1 MWCFS
6 CALELTQGLPE
17 EPLKMLTN
25 FKKRIK
31 KLGKSRS
38 VSPFVPPRRQF
49 CSNEI
54 HEPTFECCF
63 AEEDNDGA
71 FLEDFHLKPAKRK
84 SGESFFFWNLCDKL
98 ESARIT
104 DNTPVI
110 GKIYEKLPDHDKKI
124 LNRMARKRTE
134 QNLMAEDAEI
144 AHKYWDEEKQTRR
157 TMLEQHQE
165 QLNRVIRENRERESR
180 ETEDRLACLENR
192 EKYHREK
199 LKREIWNKNQRLSH
213 RLRNLQVKREMRQCE
228 KRRAQMQRL
237 QVAAIN
243 QQEHDLDNQIR
254 QQILYDQLE
263 VKIAR
268 AECLRRRI
276 LDVQRNRI
284 QADNELQ
291 QRIHAIKYQEVQRL
305 NQFRHQKLLLHVK
318 ETDRR
323 AEQIREA
330 KKRDLEESRHVAE
343 SSRTLRDFIRRSLS
357 PEVFRAMN
365 CRSVASERPVSNLSF
380 QSHVKLG

>member
-1 MWCFS
+1 MF
-6 CALELTQGLPE
+6 
-17 EPLKMLTN
+17 TN
-25 FKKRIK
+25 LRKRIR
-31 KLGKSRS
+31 KLSKSRS
-38 VSPFVPPRRQF
+38 VSPFIPPQRQF

-63 AEEDNDGA
+63 DDGS
-71 FLEDFHLKPAKRK
+71 FHDGPKMRNPTQ
-84 SGESFFFWNLCDKL
+84 SFFFWNLCDKL

-104 DNTPVI
+104 DTTPGI
-110 GKIYEKLPDHDKKI
+110 ERLYEKLPEHDKKI

-134 QNLMAEDAEI
+134 ESLMAEDAEI

-157 TMLEQHQE
+157 TMQEQHQE
-165 QLNRVIRENRERESR
+165 QLNRVIRENRERETR
-180 ETEDRLACLENR
+180 ETEDRLATLESR

-199 LKREIWNKNQRLSH
+199 LKREICDKNQRLMH
-213 RLRNLQVKREMRQCE
+213 RLRSLRMQREMRQCE
-228 KRRAQMQRL
+228 KRRTQTHRL

-243 QQEHDLDNQIR
+243 HQEHELDNQIR

-268 AECLRRRI
+268 ADHLRRRI
-276 LDVQRNRI
+276 LDVQKNRI

-305 NQFRHQKLLLHVK
+305 NQFRHHKLLLHVK

-323 AEQIREA
+323 AEKIREA
-330 KKRDLEESRHVAE
+330 KRRDLEESRHVAE

-365 CRSVASERPVSNLSF
+365 CRSVASDRPLSNLSF

>member
-1 MWCFS
+1 
-6 CALELTQGLPE
+6 
-17 EPLKMLTN
+17 MLTN
-25 FKKRIK
+25 LRKKIK

-38 VSPFVPPRRQF
+38 VSPFVPPPRPF
-49 CSNEI
+49 CSREI
-54 HEPTFECCF
+54 HEPQYECCF
-63 AEEDNDGA
+63 EDGAA
-71 FLEDFHLKPAKRK
+71 FLEELPLETTKVRK
-84 SGESFFFWNLCDKL
+84 AGESFFFWNLCDKL

-104 DNTPVI
+104 ENNQGI
-110 GKIYEKLPDHDKKI
+110 GRMYEKLPEHDKKI

-134 QNLMAEDAEI
+134 ESLMAEDAEI
-144 AHKYWDEEKQTRR
+144 AHKYWDEEKRARR

-165 QLNRVIRENRERESR
+165 QLNRVVRENRERETR
-180 ETEDRLACLENR
+180 ETEDRLACLESR
-192 EKYHREK
+192 EKYQREK
-199 LKREIWNKNQRLSH
+199 LKRELWDKNQRLSH
-213 RLRNLQVKREMRQCE
+213 RLKCLQMKREVRQCD
-228 KRRAQMQRL
+228 KRRDQMRRL

-243 QQEHDLDNQIR
+243 QQEQDLDNQIR

-276 LDVQRNRI
+276 LGVQKSRI

-323 AEQIREA
+323 AEQIRET

-365 CRSVASERPVSNLSF
+365 CRSVASERCVSNLSF